1 MPTRPQTP
9 QQCGIIDRGPPKL
22 GAQPRGSDGP
32 RQSTRGRINNGYSV
46 TLGEDGAL
54 SILSG
59 ETHASIGVKLSVR
72 YDRTGEERINVE
84 NNWQDAPSTTKFG
97 KDDWI

>member
-1 MPTRPQTP
+1 
-9 QQCGIIDRGPPKL
+9 
-22 GAQPRGSDGP
+22 
-32 RQSTRGRINNGYSV
+32 
-46 TLGEDGAL
+46 LGEDGAL